1 MSDVRRRELIL
12 ALGGAAAWPFAARA
26 QQPAMPVI
34 GSLNSASPGGYAS
47 YIAEFRQSLKKAG
60 YIEGENLGVEYRWA
74 EGQYERLPA
83 LAAELIRRKV
93 TLIFASGGIASALAA
108 KAVST
113 TVPIV
118 FVNGS
123 DPVKS
128 GLVPSLNRP
137 GGNVTGIVFLALAL
151 TAKRVELLSECVPD
165 ADTIGF
171 LVNKSNPNADY
182 QLSDVQAAVQSIG
195 RKAQI
200 FVAGSRAEIAATFA
214 NLAERHIKALA
225 ILTDPFLRTNG
236 GYIAALAA
244 ANRIAVIDSVREFPA
259 SGGLMSYG
267 PSMAEAYRQ
276 AAVYVA
282 QILTGTSPRDL
293 PIQQSTRFELVIN
306 LNTAKALGLDV
317 PPTLIARA
325 DEVIE

>member
-1 MSDVRRRELIL
+1 V
-12 ALGGAAAWPFAARA
+12 RA
-26 QQPAMPVI
+26 QQPAVAVI
-34 GSLNSASPGGYAS
+34 GSLNSASPDGYIS
-47 YIAEFRQSLKKAG
+47 YVAEFRQSLKQAG
-60 YIEGENLGVEYRWA
+60 YIEGENLAVEYRWA

-108 KAVST
+108 KAAST

-118 FVNGS
+118 FANGS

-165 ADTIGF
+165 ADMIGF

-182 QLSDVQAAVQSIG
+182 QLIDAQAAAQSIG
-195 RKAQI
+195 RKAQT
-200 FVAGSRAEIAATFA
+200 FVAGNRAEIAATFA

-225 ILTDPFLRTNG
+225 ILTDPFLRDNG
-236 GYIAALAA
+236 EYIAALAA
-244 ANRIAVIDSVREFPA
+244 ANRIAAIDSVREFPT

-267 PSMAEAYRQ
+267 PSMADAYRQ

-282 QILTGTSPRDL
+282 RILRGASPADL
-293 PIQQSTRFELVIN
+293 PIQQSTRLELVIN
-306 LNTAKALGLDV
+306 LKAAKALGLDV

>member
-1 MSDVRRRELIL
+1 MFDTKRREFI
-12 ALGGAAAWPFAARA
+12 AFIGGATAWPFAAHA

-34 GSLNSASPGGYAS
+34 GSLNSASPDGYAS
-47 YIAEFRQSLKKAG
+47 YIAEFRQSLKQAG

-128 GLVPSLNRP
+128 GLVPNLNRP
-137 GGNVTGIVFLALAL
+137 GGNATGIIFLALAL

-165 ADTIGF
+165 ADMIGF
-171 LVNKSNPNADY
+171 LVN
-182 QLSDVQAAVQSIG
+182 
-195 RKAQI
+195 
-200 FVAGSRAEIAATFA
+200 
-214 NLAERHIKALA
+214 
-225 ILTDPFLRTNG
+225 
-236 GYIAALAA
+236 
-244 ANRIAVIDSVREFPA
+244 
-259 SGGLMSYG
+259 
-267 PSMAEAYRQ
+267 
-276 AAVYVA
+276 
-282 QILTGTSPRDL
+282 
-293 PIQQSTRFELVIN
+293 
-306 LNTAKALGLDV
+306 
-317 PPTLIARA
+317 
-325 DEVIE
+325 